1 MNLWHECVSELET
14 KGEAYV
20 LITLLG
26 TRGSTPRNSGTKMV
40 VSNSNNYCT
49 IGGGQLEFQAIAKA
63 QSLLKTMQ
71 STGENIQE
79 IEHFPLGA
87 RLGQCCGGS
96 ASVLFE
102 SFSAAEVNIMLFGA
116 GHVGKALVSVLA
128 QLPCRVH
135 WVDSR
140 EHEFPETLPGNTS
153 RIVSD
158 TPAAEVKTLP
168 PGSYYIVMTHNH
180 PLDFD
185 ITLAAL
191 ERKDAAY
198 VGLIG
203 SDTKWQRF
211 KMRFEHRRYDQEF
224 YAPVRCPVG
233 LSEVPGKLPMEVAVS
248 IAGEIIADYKAK
260 QSAKPVQQGIHWRE
274 LKSIAASTIAVNPET
289 PTKSEVPLS

>member
-1 MNLWHECVSELET
+1 MNLWHEVVSDLEA

-26 TRGSTPRNSGTKMV
+26 TRGSTPRNSGTKMI
-40 VSNSNNYCT
+40 VSAEKSYCT
-49 IGGGQLEFQAIAKA
+49 IGGGQLEFHAIAKA
-63 QSLLKTMQ
+63 QALLSTMEA
-71 STGENIQE
+71 SGENSQQ

-96 ASVLFE
+96 ASILFE
-102 SFSAAEVNIMLFGA
+102 SFAAAEVNIMLFGA

-128 QLPCRVH
+128 HLPCRVH

-140 EHEFPETLPGNTS
+140 EQEFPETLPGNTI

-185 ITLAAL
+185 ITQAAL

-203 SDTKWQRF
+203 SNTKWQRF
-211 KMRFEHRRYDQEF
+211 KMRFEHRRYKQDF
-224 YAPVRCPVG
+224 YAPVRCPIG

-248 IAGEIIADYKAK
+248 IAGEIIADYKARQK
-260 QSAKPVQQGIHWRE
+260 TKPVQQGIHWRE
-274 LKSIAASTIAVNPET
+274 LKSLATKENAVNPET
-289 PTKSEVPLS
+289 SEKSEVPLS